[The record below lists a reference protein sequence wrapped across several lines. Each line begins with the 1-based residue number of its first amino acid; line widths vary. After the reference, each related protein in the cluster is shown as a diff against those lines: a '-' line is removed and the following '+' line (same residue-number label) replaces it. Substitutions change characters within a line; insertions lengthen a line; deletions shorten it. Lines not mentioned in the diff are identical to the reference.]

1 MSGSQSNIRLRPNV
15 VSFQRFLSD
24 LRGFERAL
32 SWEELH
38 QYLSLFWVNRASEV
52 LANLTT
58 AQLAEREQFQ
68 DLGHRLPDAYLSACN
83 AHRFLLLPNMDGKD
97 GAAHTSPVT
106 EKPVEQPEVSVAAVA
121 VGMSQQDRV
130 VLAPLSAKQLVI
142 APPGTGKTHAV
153 VQRLAHLAAPGQFCG
168 DLTPVLMV
176 SFSRAAAAELTQRLA
191 LEMTRRSGAI
201 YQLPRISTLDS
212 FSGVLLAELLQERNE
227 GGYDA
232 SIRSLARIL
241 EGAEGKPLQ
250 QRAAALIRQRI
261 RLVVVD
267 EVQDV
272 VGVRARLVRDV
283 IAALEGAEHGVLL
296 LGDLR
301 QAIYGFALRDAPH
314 DEQSLDPFWLI
325 REVRRMYSD
334 LEEIGFTEQYRFSP
348 SCQGLMTRLQAAMD
362 DPLGRSLPGE
372 RPDRALLREVLGEIP
387 GLDDPL
393 QLAGEDAR
401 RNRVA
406 ILARSNQEVAR
417 LEVACRDVLAR
428 FGRTVR
434 AVRRSEGGGYPG
446 WVGRVLGAPTAPPR
460 YTAEGFLRAY
470 AEQVGGDRHEA
481 GERLG
486 WLLTACRLQREA
498 FNRDEVIKSIRD
510 NPDVPSDLREQP
522 RPGEVWVSTIHQA
535 KGREFDA
542 VVVADVDRL
551 LSSGDDPEDCRLAYV
566 AVTRAR
572 REVSRCA
579 GGYWLPP
586 VFDWALEHFD
596 TAQLNASAMA
606 DMSGWHRAQE
616 DLWRAYRGTGRMVLR
631 YRGGGHFVLEPEAF
645 GGVVLALS
653 EAFTTAFLHHAAHT
667 LRVNAPLDAHYS
679 VRITDLRTYTTA
691 SDRTPVILLP
701 ELSGQIERIG

>member
-1 MSGSQSNIRLRPNV
+1 MNGRQSNIRVRPNV

-24 LRGFERAL
+24 ITGFERAL
-32 SWEELH
+32 SWEELN
-38 QYLSLFWVNRASEV
+38 QYLNLFWVNRAGEV
-52 LANLTT
+52 LASLTA
-58 AQLAEREQFQ
+58 AQRAEREQFM
-68 DLGHRLPDAYLSACN
+68 DLDHRLPDAYHSVCT
-83 AHRFLLLPNMDGKD
+83 AHRFLLLPKMDGKA
-97 GAAHTSPVT
+97 GAPTPPVV
-106 EKPVEQPEVSVAAVA
+106 EKPVEQPGVPVSSIPVE
-121 VGMSQQDRV
+121 MRQQDRV
-130 VLAPLSAKQLVI
+130 ILAPLSAKQLVL
-142 APPGTGKTHAV
+142 APPGTGKTHTV
-153 VQRLAHLAAPGQFCG
+153 VQRLAHLAAPNQFCG

-201 YQLPRISTLDS
+201 YQLPRVSTLDS

-232 SIRSLARIL
+232 SIRTLAQIL
-241 EGAEGKPLQ
+241 EGVKGEALQ

-283 IAALEGAEHGVLL
+283 IAAMEGTEHGVLL

-301 QAIYGFALRDAPH
+301 QAIYGFALRDCPF
-314 DEQSLDPFWLI
+314 DEQAMDPFWLI
-325 REVRRMYSD
+325 REVRRMYTD

-348 SCQGLMTRLQAAMD
+348 SCQGLMTRLRAAMD

-372 RPDRALLREVLGEIP
+372 RPDRALLREILGEVP

-406 ILARSNQEVAR
+406 ILARSNQEVTR

-446 WVGRVLGAPTAPPR
+446 WVGRVLGATTAPPR

-470 AEQVGGDRHEA
+470 AERVGGDRQEA
-481 GERLG
+481 TERLG

-498 FNRDEVIKSIRD
+498 FNRDEVIESIRG

-522 RPGEVWVSTIHQA
+522 RPGDVWVSTIHQA
-535 KGREFDA
+535 KGREFDT
-542 VVVADVDRL
+542 VVVAGMDRL

-572 REVSRCA
+572 REGYRCTGA
-579 GGYWLPP
+579 YWLPP
-586 VFDWALEHFD
+586 VFDWAPDQFD
-596 TAQLNASAMA
+596 TSQLNAGALA
-606 DMSGWHRAQE
+606 DRSGWHQAQE

-631 YRGGGHFVLEPEAF
+631 HRGGGRFVLEPEAF
-645 GGVVLALS
+645 GGVVLTLS
-653 EAFTTAFLHHAAHT
+653 EAFATSFLHHAANT

-679 VRITDLRTYTTA
+679 VQITDLRTYTTTSA
-691 SDRTPVILLP
+691 QTPVILLP
-701 ELSGQIERIG
+701 ELSGRIERIG